1 MPVPNSAPT
10 RKEESEFISRKD
22 AAKMCAISVQLVDK
36 YINQRRLTPYY
47 FGRAVRILREDWLRL
62 IAEARIEKAVQ
73 R

>member
-1 MPVPNSAPT
+1 MQKASSAPD
-10 RKEESEFISRKD
+10 REESTFISRTD

-36 YINQRRLTPYY
+36 YIKQRRLTPYY

-62 IAEARIEKAVQ
+62 IAEARISKAVQ